1 MKHDYWEIVQA
12 MPAAEMADL
21 MRRFEDLGLYG
32 VWSPQLHSPPFPT
45 MAAAAM
51 ATRRLKLGS
60 GIAMAF
66 TRSPVETALNALDI
80 DRLSGGRVVLGLGTS
95 VGEWNERVHGVA
107 YGKPIA
113 HLGEVVTAV
122 RAIIEKGHTGE
133 LGQIDGA
140 YHKLDLRGFNTGRKP
155 IRSSIPI
162 YVSALFERSV
172 VLAGEV
178 ADGLLGHPVWSL
190 KWTSD
195 QAALLERTIAA
206 KGRRRSDFHVNLWSY
221 VAINKDRKQAI
232 DDMRGTIAFYSSV
245 PQYQKYYAGQGFG
258 AEANAVIEAASRRD
272 TAAMLKA
279 VPDEMVSALAIAG
292 TPDEALE
299 RISKMWAYAD
309 SMTLSPPSNFVVPAR
324 IAEYRTAIF
333 DTLYKRRGGPS

>member
-1 MKHDYWEIVQA
+1 MKHNYWEIVQA

-51 ATRRLKLGS
+51 ATKRLKLGS

-66 TRSPVETALNALDI
+66 TRSPTETALNALDI
-80 DRLSGGRVVLGLGTS
+80 DRLSGGRAVLGLGTS

-113 HLGEVVTAV
+113 HLREIVTTV

-140 YHKLDLRGFNTGRKP
+140 YHKLDLRNFNTGRKP
-155 IRSSIPI
+155 TRSSIPI
-162 YVSALFERSV
+162 HVSALFERSV
-172 VLAGEV
+172 ILAGEV

-190 KWTSD
+190 EWIAE
-195 QAALLERTIAA
+195 QAARLDKTLAA
-206 KGRRRSDFHVNLWSY
+206 KGRGRGDFHVNLWSY

-232 DDMRGTIAFYSSV
+232 NDTRGAIAFYSSV
-245 PQYQKYYAGQGFG
+245 PQYQKYYAAQGFG
-258 AEANAVIEAASRRD
+258 TEANAVIEAASRKD

-279 VPDEMVSALAIAG
+279 VPDEMVTTFAIVG
-292 TPDEALE
+292 TRDEALE
-299 RISKMWAYAD
+299 RISKMWEYAD
-309 SMTLSPPSNFVVPAR
+309 SMTLSPPQHFVAPAR
-324 IAEYRTAIF
+324 LAEYRTAIA
-333 DTLYKRRGGPS
+333 DTLYKH